1 MGPLAFRSCL
11 KTLGALEPQLP
22 LVKMPVGTPSL
33 ASKLKQLAVWDEVLP
48 TLQPLRLSVIFEG
61 FARLDGAS
69 SPTEIFDALK
79 MLFRAWGRASPQIG
93 ESSWT
98 DILDDLK
105 MVGVTPEVSL
115 SRTLGD
121 YFIDDFFHTSVL
133 SEETTNAWYSQ
144 APELKGLLRS
154 SVHTA
159 CF

>member
-22 LVKMPVGTPSL
+22 LVKMPALTPSL
-33 ASKLKQLAVWDEVLP
+33 VSKLQQLAVWDQVLA
-48 TLQPLRLSVIFEG
+48 TLQPLRRPVNFEG

-79 MLFRAWGRASPQIG
+79 MFLRANGRASPQIG
-93 ESSWT
+93 KSSGT

-115 SRTLGD
+115 HRTLGD

-133 SEETTNAWYSQ
+133 SEEYTKTLYSQ
-144 APELKGLLRS
+144 LPELKGLLRS
-154 SVHTA
+154 SVHAA